1 MVLLCGSSIMT
12 ICRYQTNKAIH
23 QLFNP
28 SPCELT
34 NHKDLDHTSFINTS
48 CNAKKFAML
57 SAWQTTN
64 ERISTIMD
72 YTTGSK
78 AICIDTGASTC
89 ISNDKR
95 DFVTLTTVTDQT
107 ISGIGSG
114 LAVQGRSTLL
124 WTISDNDGNKIK
136 LYIADALYVPNI
148 PICLLCPQ
156 QVAKQARIH
165 KMVF

>member
-1 MVLLCGSSIMT
+1 
-12 ICRYQTNKAIH
+12 
-23 QLFNP
+23 
-28 SPCELT
+28 
-34 NHKDLDHTSFINTS
+34 
-48 CNAKKFAML
+48 ML
-57 SAWQTTN
+57 SAWQTSN

-72 YTTGSK
+72 YTPGSK
-78 AICIDTGASTC
+78 AICIDIGASAC
-89 ISNDKR
+89 ISNDER
-95 DFVTLTTVTDQT
+95 AFVTLTTVTDQT

-114 LAVQGRSTLL
+114 LTVQGHGTLL

-136 LYIADALYVPNI
+136 LYIADALYVRNI